1 MSRPVYFSEN
11 SILNA
16 RAHVSK
22 AVTLDELRS
31 AQAVL
36 LAVDHGMDR
45 AEIAAILGVSPATV
59 GRLRSHVRNSGKATQ
74 ARRCFCRSK
83 RNRARMTLDEE
94 KAFLEPWGA
103 QAETAGM
110 IIAGPLQAALAKKF
124 NCKLHPSYVYN
135 LLFRHGWRKV
145 APDTC
150 HPKGDPDK
158 RDAWKKNSRR
168 WYPKPLPARPPKAK
182 SSA

>member
-1 MSRPVYFSEN
+1 MSRPVHFSEN
-11 SILNA
+11 SILYA
-16 RAHVSK
+16 RDHVSK
-22 AVTLDELRS
+22 ATTLDELRS

-45 AEIAAILGVSPATV
+45 AEIAALLGVSPATV
-59 GRLRSHVRNSGKATQ
+59 GRLRSHVRKSEKTPQ
-74 ARRCFCRSK
+74 PRRRFCQSK
-83 RNRARMTLDEE
+83 RNRALMTVDEE
-94 KAFLEPWGA
+94 KPFLEPWGV

-110 IIAGPLQAALAKKF
+110 IIVGPLQAALAEKL
-124 NCKLHPSYVYN
+124 NRKLHSSYVYN
-135 LLFRHGWRKV
+135 LLSRHGWRKV
-145 APDTC
+145 APDSC

-158 RDAWKKNSRR
+158 RDAWKKNSPR